1 LFNLEYGA
9 APAMPLAGLSNIT
22 EVQGCGAA
30 WGSVDAAGLLGRVE
44 DGLGNP
50 LDGGPLLPPPAI
62 TAAAAANGVAD
73 WDSRS
78 RVADDTEVGS
88 VI

>member
-1 LFNLEYGA
+1 
-9 APAMPLAGLSNIT
+9 
-22 EVQGCGAA
+22 
-30 WGSVDAAGLLGRVE
+30 
-44 DGLGNP
+44 
-50 LDGGPLLPPPAI
+50 LLPPPAI